1 MTSATMVTSASA
13 TASSSTAVTS
23 TPTESSSTESSS
35 PTSSPAGTVLS
46 GAIIGAA
53 DDADKNGSG
62 NSRGQAIA
70 GITAEPFTGF
80 DRITITF
87 SGTGMPSYHVGYQ
100 DTPAQQGTNTPILT
114 GGDAFLVAYFANIA
128 SAEEA
133 GIADPELGQFTA
145 GQPHVSQILS
155 GSTVDGLGQVIVG
168 VTGGKLPYAV
178 GTLENPPRLVIDVAV

>member
-1 MTSATMVTSASA
+1 MQDAGPSQSAD
-13 TASSSTAVTS
+13 
-23 TPTESSSTESSS
+23 
-35 PTSSPAGTVLS
+35 PTSESPVVSSAPATTAPSPAGTVLT
-46 GAIIGAA
+46 GEIIGTA
-53 DDADKNGSG
+53 DTADKDGNG

-70 GITAEPFTGF
+70 GVSAEPFTGF

-87 SGTGMPSYHVGYQ
+87 TGTGMPSYHVGYQ
-100 DTPAQQGTNTPILT
+100 DTPAQQGTNTPIT
-114 GGDAFLVAYFANIA
+114 AGGDAFLVAYFANIV
-128 SAEEA
+128 SAQEA